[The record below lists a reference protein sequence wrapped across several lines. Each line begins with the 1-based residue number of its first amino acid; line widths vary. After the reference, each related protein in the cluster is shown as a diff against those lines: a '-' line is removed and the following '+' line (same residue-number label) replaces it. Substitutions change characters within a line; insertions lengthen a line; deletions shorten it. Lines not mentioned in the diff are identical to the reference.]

1 MGKLRFPAYT
11 LGIIIVLGGLLT
23 GCAAASEAAPV
34 ELAMAPLH
42 AMHADVQA
50 APEAVQTAYQ
60 FAVANPAVL
69 SEIPCHCGCGQ
80 LGHKSNYDCY
90 VAGADASGATLFDPH
105 ALNCQ
110 VCVDITQDTMR
121 LLREGRSVADVNR
134 HVKLTYSRFG
144 PSNLP

>member
-1 MGKLRFPAYT
+1 MGKLRFPACT
-11 LGIIIVLGGLLT
+11 LAIIIVLGGLLS
-23 GCAAASEAAPV
+23 GCAAAREATPV
-34 ELAMAPLH
+34 ALAMAPLH

-50 APEAVQTAYQ
+50 APEVVQTAYQ

-69 SEIPCHCGCGQ
+69 SKIPCHCGCGP

-90 VAGADASGATLFDPH
+90 VVGTDASGAVLFDPH

-121 LLREGRSVADVNR
+121 LLREGRSLADVNR
-134 HVKLTYSRFG
+134 HVNITYSRFG